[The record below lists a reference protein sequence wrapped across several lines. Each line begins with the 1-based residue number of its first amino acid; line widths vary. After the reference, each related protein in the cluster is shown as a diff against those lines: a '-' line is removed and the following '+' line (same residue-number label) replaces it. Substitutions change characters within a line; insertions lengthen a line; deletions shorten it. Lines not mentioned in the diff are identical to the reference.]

1 MLLPFAAIFLIFYF
15 LLIRPQQ
22 KRQKEQEMML
32 KAIEKGDRVV
42 TAGGEHVIV
51 VGTTDDVLSV
61 EFTGADVEGRP
72 HPLQARP
79 QQGRAPAREGQRR
92 QEVEGRWRVSL
103 RWRAGLVIGLLAF
116 FSYLAAANLFSA
128 ETRKEYW
135 FLPSN
140 GIRLGLDLQGGIHW
154 VLGADLDVAY
164 EHELD
169 HMRGQLT
176 DQLAEEK
183 ITPTSM
189 VVKDGRIVAELAN
202 VADAEKL
209 AKLAGDTRAVLVV
222 ASVGTRVELEL
233 TPQWRKDVAQKGMQ
247 QVLEVLRRRIDDPVH
262 GVQDSVVTPQGA
274 DRVMVQIPGGNAD
287 REAARNLLT
296 VGGFLEFKIVE
307 DQDKTE
313 DLLRAKYPQGIPE
326 DKVIVY
332 EKDKTTKRV
341 LEALLVSK
349 APAITGDYLED
360 ARVGFD
366 RQQRPIVTFTFN
378 PEGGKTFLALTEK
391 SVGRR
396 LAVVV
401 DNDVASAPVIR
412 ERIGA
417 RGQIDGRFTSQDAA
431 NLAIVLRS
439 GSLSIPMP
447 IEEERSVGPALGADS
462 IQSGLRA
469 SLLGVVLAGAFAI
482 LYYRLSGLYATIA
495 LLANLVLILGIM
507 SAAKATL
514 TLPGIAGLVLTV
526 GMAIDANVIIFERIR
541 EELRLGKVVRA
552 AIATGFSKA
561 WITILDANVTTLIS
575 GLVLFQYG
583 TGPIKG
589 FAVTLCIGLFTSV
602 FTAMVVTR
610 LCYELYPGD
619 RRVPQLSI

>member
-1 MLLPFAAIFLIFYF
+1 M
-15 LLIRPQQ
+15 
-22 KRQKEQEMML
+22 
-32 KAIEKGDRVV
+32 
-42 TAGGEHVIV
+42 
-51 VGTTDDVLSV
+51 
-61 EFTGADVEGRP
+61 
-72 HPLQARP
+72 
-79 QQGRAPAREGQRR
+79 
-92 QEVEGRWRVSL
+92 SL
-103 RWRAGLVIGLLAF
+103 RLRAGLLIGFVLF
-116 FSYLAAANLFSA
+116 FAYLAVANLFSPA
-128 ETRKEYW
+128 ARKEYW
-135 FLPSN
+135 FLPAN

-154 VLGADLDVAY
+154 VLGADLKVAY

-169 HMRGQLT
+169 HMKGQLGE
-176 DQLAEEK
+176 QLGEEK
-183 ITPTSM
+183 ITPASM
-189 VVKDGRIVAELAN
+189 SVKDDRIVAELASE
-202 VADAEKL
+202 ADASRL
-209 AKLAGDTRAVLVV
+209 AKLASDTRAVRVV
-222 ASVGTRVELEL
+222 VQTGTRVELEL
-233 TPQWRKDVAQKGMQ
+233 TPQWRKDVAQKGLQ

-274 DRVMVQIPGGNAD
+274 DRVMVQIPGGKAD

-307 DQDKTE
+307 EQAPSE
-313 DLLRAKYPQGIPE
+313 ELLRAKYPQGIPE
-326 DKVIVY
+326 DKTIVF

-349 APAITGDYLED
+349 APAITGDYLDD

-378 PEGGKTFLALTEK
+378 PEGGKIFQALTEK

-439 GSLSIPMP
+439 GSLSIPVP

-462 IQSGLRA
+462 IRSGLNA
-469 SLLGVVLAGAFAI
+469 SILGLVFVGAFAVI
-482 LYYRLSGLYATIA
+482 YYRLSGVYATIA
-495 LLANLVLILGIM
+495 LVANLLLIIGIM
-507 SAAKATL
+507 SAFRATL

-541 EELRLGKVVRA
+541 EELRSGRQIKA
-552 AIATGFSKA
+552 AISTGFSKA

-589 FAVTLCIGLFTSV
+589 FAVTLCIGLITSV
-602 FTAMVVTR
+602 FTAMLVTR
-610 LCYELYPGD
+610 LCFDLYPGE
-619 RRVPQLSI
+619 RRVQQLSI

>member
-1 MLLPFAAIFLIFYF
+1 MLL
-15 LLIRPQQ
+15 
-22 KRQKEQEMML
+22 
-32 KAIEKGDRVV
+32 
-42 TAGGEHVIV
+42 
-51 VGTTDDVLSV
+51 
-61 EFTGADVEGRP
+61 FT
-72 HPLQARP
+72 
-79 QQGRAPAREGQRR
+79 
-92 QEVEGRWRVSL
+92 
-103 RWRAGLVIGLLAF
+103 
-116 FSYLAAANLFSA
+116 YLAAANLFSPA
-128 ETRKEYW
+128 SRKQYW

-164 EHELD
+164 EHELE
-169 HMRGQLT
+169 HMKGQLME
-176 DQLAEEK
+176 QLAEQK
-183 ITPTSM
+183 ITPTNLS
-189 VVKDGRIVAELAN
+189 VKDGRIVAELATD
-202 VADAEKL
+202 ADATKL
-209 AKLAGDTRAVLVV
+209 AQLADDTHAVRVAAQDGAKL
-222 ASVGTRVELEL
+222 ELEL
-233 TPQWRKDVAQKGMQ
+233 TPQWRKDVGQKGMA
-247 QVLEVLRRRIDDPVH
+247 QVLEVLRRRIDDPVR
-262 GVQDSVVTPQGA
+262 GVQESVVTPQGA
-274 DRVMVQIPGGNAD
+274 DRVLVQIPGSNAD

-296 VGGFLEFKIVE
+296 IGGFLEFKIVE
-307 DQDKTE
+307 DQAPSE
-313 DLLRAKYPQGIPE
+313 ELLRAKYPQGIPE
-326 DKVIVY
+326 DKEIVF

-341 LEALLVSK
+341 LEALLVPK
-349 APAITGDYLED
+349 TPAITGDYLDD

-378 PEGGKTFLALTEK
+378 PAGGKIFQALTEK

-401 DNDVASAPVIR
+401 DRDVASAPVIR

-439 GSLSIPMP
+439 GSLSIPVP

-462 IQSGLRA
+462 IRSGINA
-469 SLLGVVLAGAFAI
+469 SILGLVLVGAFAVI
-482 LYYRLSGLYATIA
+482 YYRLSGVYATIA
-495 LLANLVLILGIM
+495 LIANLLLIIGVM
-507 SAAKATL
+507 SAARATL

-541 EELRLGKVVRA
+541 EELRLGKQAKA
-552 AIATGFSKA
+552 AISTGFNKA

-589 FAVTLCIGLFTSV
+589 FAVTLCIGLVTSV

-610 LCYELYPGD
+610 LCFDLYPGE
-619 RRVPQLSI
+619 RRVQQLSI